1 MIKKIKLFLLALC
14 AANICLA
21 NMASPLQPG
30 TKTSSAFGSSAIS
43 ITKES
48 ILIKIDR
55 DFNNAKFTVTYFI
68 NTPIAGKQI
77 PLLFVALDY
86 NKDFKIWLDDSLINL
101 KNLPEGFINENPL
114 SGNFKNSLSPS
125 DENEQAVKIYWDARG
140 YDNYLYSD
148 LKYFEADLSKGA
160 HKITV
165 EYVAYAW
172 RDKSD
177 YAIHKSF
184 RYALSPAK
192 FWKNFEALDL
202 TIEQE
207 DADKDYKINL
217 KNPPKVINKNKKN
230 WSFTQLPADFINIS
244 YQKELPQS
252 AKILLKIDPFYLM
265 IMLGVLLFGANMWL
279 IFRFRKQ
286 QPKNKTNPYVWLGSI
301 LGCFLILA
309 SYSFFYFF
317 IDYLIGSEASGHH
330 GYSVFILLFYPIIL
344 LFYWGILFFWDRY
357 LKRKEQLF

>member
-1 MIKKIKLFLLALC
+1 MIKKINLFLLALC

-48 ILIKIDR
+48 ILINIDK

-86 NKDFKIWLDDSLINL
+86 NKDFKVWLDDNL
-101 KNLPEGFINENPL
+101 VSIKNLPEGFINENPL

-125 DENEQAVKIYWDARG
+125 DENEQAVKIYWDARE

-177 YAIHKSF
+177 YTIQKSF
-184 RYALSPAK
+184 RYALAPVK
-192 FWKNFEALDL
+192 FWKNFNELEVN
-202 TIEQE
+202 IEQE
-207 DADKDYKINL
+207 DANKDYKINF
-217 KNPPKVINKNKKN
+217 NEAAKVLNKNKKI
-230 WSFTQLPADFINIS
+230 WSFTQLPADFISIT
-244 YQKELPQS
+244 YQKKIPKS
-252 AKILLKIDPFYLM
+252 ASILLDIDPFYLM
-265 IMLGVLLFGANMWL
+265 IMLGVLLFGVNMWL
-279 IFRFRKQ
+279 IYRYRKSHLD
-286 QPKNKTNPYVWLGSI
+286 KKVNVFVWVGSLI
-301 LGCFLILA
+301 SCFIILA
-309 SYSFFYFF
+309 SYPFSYFF
-317 IDYLIGSEASGHH
+317 IDYLIGTEASGHG
-330 GYSVFILLFYPIIL
+330 GYSIFILIFYPFL
-344 LFYWGILFFWDRY
+344 LIFYWAALFIWDWY
-357 LKRKEQLF
+357 LKRKWRKV